1 MIRLYVTSPLAAAA
15 PVAPK
20 LDQSR
25 YLTQVMRLK
34 AGDDLLVFNGRDGEW
49 RCTVAEVLKKGVILR
64 AEEQAVR
71 RRLDE
76 LRSSAGVRPGKFPPE
91 ERERRRK
98 AVERIVEQLHRETT
112 QEQRDAMANA
122 DDWLYDEMGLPK

>member
-1 MIRLYVTSPLAAAA
+1 MSLNIKNEQTHALVRELAA
-15 PVAPK
+15 
-20 LDQSR
+20 
-25 YLTQVMRLK
+25 LT
-34 AGDDLLVFNGRDGEW
+34 
-49 RCTVAEVLKKGVILR
+49 GVSQTS
-64 AEEQAVR
+64 AVEEAVR